1 MTATDQLT
9 RARDHL
15 SEAFAE
21 LEATTGLPEM
31 EAHAVVEL
39 RADVSETIR
48 RLGNL
53 LVFAERAER

>member
-1 MTATDQLT
+1 MTATDRLT
-9 RARDHL
+9 KARQHL

-21 LEATTGLPEM
+21 LDAVTGLPDL

-39 RADVSETIR
+39 RVEVSETMR